1 MEFTL
6 PPGAFMGPNCGVTAV
21 AIAAGVSMSKAWNTF
36 TANYTMSSNWR
47 GGTRHVER
55 LKVLDQLDVTY
66 REFKP
71 KRMTLTAFAAKT
83 KGDDRTYMVTTTGH
97 VQMVRNGQVL
107 DQRGVVPVGKHWGRR
122 KFINKPVLEIITPKV
137 DLNAQV
143 FGLPLFD
150 RLT

>member
-6 PPGAFMGPNCGVTAV
+6 PPGAFAGPNCGVTAV
-21 AIAAGVSMSKAWNTF
+21 AIAAGVSMSKAWNLF

-47 GGTRHVER
+47 GGTRHNER
-55 LKVLDQLDVTY
+55 LTVLDQLNVTY
-66 REFKP
+66 REFKSE
-71 KRMTLTAFAAKT
+71 RMTLTAFAANT
-83 KGDDRTYMVTTTGH
+83 KGDDKTYMVTTTGH
-97 VQMVRNGQVL
+97 VQMLRNGQVL